1 MYASDYLSRYPF
13 FRQALETAPL
23 TVMHDS
29 LTGLIARPYILRFIE
44 SLIAAKTPFAAAMVD
59 LDNFKYINDTYG
71 HRSGDEMLSTVA
83 ASLIRYVGES
93 GVVGRY
99 GGDEFLIVYFDRT
112 DYDGVHAFLDAMYF
126 EGDVFR
132 RSLTIR
138 GRTIYSTATIGC
150 AVYPKDAD
158 SFEGLFALVDKTLY
172 RGKSK
177 GRNCFILYVP
187 AKHAHLEIPTLA
199 HRSLYDTFFQIA
211 EGFDRG
217 ADTPEKLRLAF
228 PPLRENLRIFKLF
241 YIDAEYRLHDLES
254 GEPVKLESPGELIN
268 RGLYAAHSLDELR
281 GRCPSLAGQIEA
293 QGFDSVMLSEV
304 SRHGRIYGWL
314 VFCPE
319 VHNLHLWQESECT
332 AAFFLSRLLAEYLE
346 AQRGRNIP

>member
-1 MYASDYLSRYPF
+1 MYASDYLSRYSF

-23 TVMHDS
+23 TAMHDS

-44 SLIAAKTPFAAAMVD
+44 SLIAAGTPFAMAMVD
-59 LDNFKYINDTYG
+59 LDNFKSINDNYG
-71 HRSGDEMLSTVA
+71 HRTGDEMLSSVA
-83 ASLIRYVGES
+83 ASLTRYVGVS

-99 GGDEFLIVYFDRT
+99 GGDEVLIVYFDKT

-132 RSLTIR
+132 KDLTIR

-199 HRSLYDTFFQIA
+199 RRSLCDTLVQMA

-217 ADTPEKLRLAF
+217 GDLMEKLRLAYR
-228 PPLRENLRIFKLF
+228 PMRENLRVFSLF
-241 YIDAEYRLHDLES
+241 FIDPEGTIRDAEG
-254 GEPVKLESPGELIN
+254 GEPGRAETPGALM
-268 RGLYAAHSLDELR
+268 RHGLFIAHSLDELQKS
-281 GRCPSLAGQIEA
+281 CPTLSGQMEA
-293 QGFDSVMLSEV
+293 LGYDSVMIAEV
-304 SRHGRIYGWL
+304 SRGESVYGWL
-314 VFCPE
+314 VLCPE
-319 VHNLHLWQESECT
+319 VHNLHIWQDGECA
-332 AAFFLSRLLAEYLE
+332 AAFFLARMIGEYMSIE
-346 AQRGRNIP
+346 KPEDQ